1 METWA
6 LLVTAV
12 ALAIDAFT
20 VAVASGLVLG
30 TVDGRQTFRLSW
42 HFGLF
47 QSLMTFLGWAAGLT
61 FRSLIE
67 AVDHW
72 VAFGLLLFVSA
83 RMLVHAVKGE
93 DEDGKGKERKPKDPT
108 KGASLVLLSVATSI
122 DALAVGLSLSLLSV
136 SIITPVIVIGVT
148 ALVLTAFGLHL
159 GRFVTRTAGLGRAAE
174 VLAALVL
181 LAIGAH
187 ILHEHGVF

>member
-20 VAVASGLVLG
+20 VAVASGLTLG
-30 TVDGRQTFRLSW
+30 TVDGRQTFRLSF
-42 HFGLF
+42 HFGFF

-61 FRSLIE
+61 FRSLIS

-72 VAFGLLLFVSA
+72 VAFGLLFFVAA
-83 RMLVHAVKGE
+83 RMMIHAVRGDEEGE
-93 DEDGKGKERKPKDPT
+93 AGKDRKPKDPT

-122 DALAVGLSLSLLSV
+122 DALAVGLSLSLLAV
-136 SIITPVIVIGVT
+136 SIIAPVIVIGIT
-148 ALVLTAFGLHL
+148 ALVLTAVGLHL
-159 GRFVTRTAGLGRAAE
+159 GRFVRSTAGLGRTAE

-181 LAIGAH
+181 LAIGLH

>member
-6 LLVTAV
+6 LLVIAV

-20 VAVASGLVLG
+20 VAVASGLTLG
-30 TVDGRQTFRLSW
+30 KVDGRQTFRLSF

-47 QSLMTFLGWAAGLT
+47 QSLMTSLGWAAGLT
-61 FRSLIE
+61 FRSLID

-72 VAFGLLLFVSA
+72 VAFGLLFFVAA
-83 RMLVHAVKGE
+83 RMMMHAIRGE
-93 DEDGKGKERKPKDPT
+93 REGKKKPEDPT
-108 KGASLVLLSVATSI
+108 RGATLVLLSVATSI

-136 SIITPVIVIGVT
+136 SIVAPVIVIGTT
-148 ALVLTAFGLHL
+148 ALVLTAIGLHL
-159 GRFVTRTAGLGRAAE
+159 GRFVRSTAGLGPAAE
-174 VLAALVL
+174 VAAALVL
-181 LAIGAH
+181 MAIGVH